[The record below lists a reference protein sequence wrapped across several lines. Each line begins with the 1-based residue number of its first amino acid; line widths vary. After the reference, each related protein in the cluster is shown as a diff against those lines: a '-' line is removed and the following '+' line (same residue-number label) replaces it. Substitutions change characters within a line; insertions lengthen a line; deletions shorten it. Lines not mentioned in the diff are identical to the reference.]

1 MCREAGEEKRSRYD
15 KDSLIDSFE
24 FEKSAEYR
32 AEYRKMDE
40 LANDCADEM
49 NMI

>member
-32 AEYRKMDE
+32 KMDE
-40 LANDCADEM
+40 LANDCGDEM